1 MFLNKKTILIFI
13 LVILILFLYI
23 KLKNKEKFQN
33 FSPEEMAIVSNILT
47 RLTNKEQIK
56 RNIVND
62 INKNVIDNANICF
75 DDNNCFDDILTTQ
88 NTYLKNN
95 YYEIP
100 NFTAKEINT
109 NRLCFKNNCI
119 DIDTINSLKTNNL
132 FDRLRQYYLFDINNA
147 IIYPHLDNNDVSGN
161 FNTIIDICGNNGT
174 IPILID
180 SNFVSPNT
188 LTTAKQR
195 PLFKTALVSPAVAQ
209 KLPFNDAFSK
219 YGYKLTPQN
228 MAYYDTSGFLIKIPN
243 QYSNIN
249 FNVLWLNVTNYVFS
263 TFQVCLYNISTKQ
276 IIKKYGVFGTGLK
289 LENKFDDNFNF
300 TTINDLS
307 GNYFDWVPV
316 PIYGNDNSD
325 NNQRLVVSVDR
336 SQSAGT
342 AQTDIS
348 GFIITG
354 IGFSTNPYNYCRINP
369 ATIYYNSSNQK
380 SDFFGGTTYVGFDSQ
395 TKTALNFNKQLG
407 NTVADIRTV
416 KINDISGISI
426 SSPSTMFSMQILPPR
441 ENNYKII
448 YLIGKTNN
456 DLTGLKISISI
467 RTGQEYLIDN
477 LVDISNYPPFSLTS
491 LPNIKGVIINPSIY
505 QFGEYFNVIKIILPS
520 GARERNIL
528 EVGSFDVNKNLVV

>member
-147 IIYPHLDNNDVSGN
+147 IIYQNLDNNDVSGN

-174 IPILID
+174 TPILID

-195 PLFKTALVSPAVAQ
+195 ALFKTALVSPAVAQ

-243 QYSNIN
+243 QYSNID
-249 FNVLWLNVTNYVFS
+249 FNVLWLNVTNYVYS

-289 LENKFDDNFNF
+289 LQNKFDDNLDFYS
-300 TTINDLS
+300 TDLS

-316 PIYGNDNSD
+316 PIYGNNNSD
-325 NNQRLVVSVDR
+325 NNQRLVVSIDR
-336 SQSAGT
+336 SQSINST
-342 AQTDIS
+342 QSDIS

-354 IGFSTNPYNYCRINP
+354 IGFSTNPYNYSRINP
-369 ATIYYNSSNQK
+369 SAIYYNSPNQK
-380 SDFFGGTTYVGFDSQ
+380 SEFFKGINYVGFDNQ
-395 TKTALNFNKQLG
+395 TKTNLNFNKALG
-407 NTVADIRTV
+407 GTVAELRNV
-416 KINDISGISI
+416 KLNDINGVNITG
-426 SSPSTMFSMQILPPR
+426 PSTIFSMQILPPR
-441 ENNYKII
+441 QNNYKIL
-448 YLIGKTNN
+448 YFIGKTSQ
-456 DLTGLKISISI
+456 DLVGLKITISI
-467 RTGQEYLIDN
+467 NTGQEFFFDN
-477 LVDISNYPPFSLTS
+477 LVDISKYPPYNLTT
-491 LPNIKGVIINPSIY
+491 LPNIKGVIINPNLY
-505 QFGEYFNVIKIILPS
+505 MFGEYFNAVKIILPTGIS
-520 GARERNIL
+520 SINIL
-528 EVGSFDVNKNLVV
+528 EVGSFDVNKGLVQ